1 MGERYLDVV
10 DVVGSI
16 PSAPTKYKA
25 KVRTTLTARR
35 LLFSLYFY
43 MERIFSMDIVI
54 TLQDGEAVTVA
65 APITVREALERL
77 LSNKQRKRTIA
88 VLANGIALDLSR
100 TLTTD
105 TTLQPILIETAEGLD
120 ILRHSTA
127 HVMAQ
132 AVRDI
137 FGTNVKVAIGPSIDN
152 GFYYDFQRNEPF
164 STEDFEKIEER
175 MHAIANERQ
184 QFIRTEL
191 PSGEAIE
198 LFEKQGEKYK
208 VELLRDLE
216 AETVSFYR
224 IGEFTDLCRGPH
236 LPDTSLVQSF
246 KLLRVAGAYWR
257 GDEKNDV
264 LQRIYGTAFFD
275 QKALNKYL
283 NDLEEAK
290 KRDHRKLGRELDL
303 FTTQD
308 TIGPG
313 LILWQPKGAQL
324 RRLIEDYWKDEHYRH
339 DYELLYTPH
348 IARQDLWKTSGHLDF
363 YSENMYS
370 PMDIDEVKYQLK
382 PMNCPFHIGV
392 YSSRKRSYRDFPLR
406 WCELGTVYRYER
418 AGALHGL
425 LRVRGFTQDDAH
437 IFCRPDQLEEEIFN
451 ILELNLHI
459 LKTFGFVDYDI
470 YLSTRP
476 EKYVGSDENWQRA
489 TDALKLALEKKGL
502 EFMIDPG
509 EGVFYGP
516 KIDIKIKDILGRAWQ
531 CSTIQVDF
539 NLPERFEMSY
549 TGADNNE
556 HQPIMIHRALMGSLE
571 RFIGVLI
578 EHYAGVFPLW
588 FAPVQ
593 ARILN
598 ITDDQADYCQ
608 GVYEQLRKAGIRI
621 EKDVRN
627 EKLNYKIREAQLA
640 KVPYMLIVGDKEKE
654 HGTVT
659 VRLRDGKNL
668 PPLSIQEF
676 AAKVAEECQAG
687 RGI

>member
-1 MGERYLDVV
+1 MTNIG
-10 DVVGSI
+10 
-16 PSAPTKYKA
+16 
-25 KVRTTLTARR
+25 
-35 LLFSLYFY
+35 
-43 MERIFSMDIVI
+43 I
-54 TLQDGEAVTVA
+54 TLDKGDSVSLPSGTTVGEALST
-65 APITVREALERL
+65 L

-88 VLANGIALDLSR
+88 AKIDETVADFTTPLTEDS
-100 TLTTD
+100 TLT
-105 TTLQPILIETAEGLD
+105 PIQIGSDEAFD
-120 ILRHSTA
+120 VLRHSTA
-127 HVMAQ
+127 HVMAL
-132 AVRDI
+132 AVREI
-137 FGTNVKVAIGPSIDN
+137 FGTNVKIAIGPSIEN
-152 GFYYDFQRNEPF
+152 GFYYDFLREQPF
-164 STEDFEKIEER
+164 NPEDFEKIEKKMEEIVR
-175 MHAIANERQ
+175 QALPFSRTEIQSSDAIAR
-184 QFIRTEL
+184 F
-191 PSGEAIE
+191 EAE
-198 LFEKQGEKYK
+198 DEKYK
-208 VELLRDLE
+208 IELIQDLD
-216 AETVSFYR
+216 TDMVSLYQV
-224 IGEFTDLCRGPH
+224 GDFTDLCRGPH
-236 LPDTSLVQSF
+236 VPNTSFIKAF

-257 GDEKNDV
+257 GDEKKDV

-275 QKALNKYL
+275 KKDLKKHLHA
-283 NDLEEAK
+283 LEEAK
-290 KRDHRKLGRELDL
+290 KRDHRKLGKELEL
-303 FTTQD
+303 FTVQED
-308 TIGPG
+308 IGAG

-339 DYELLYTPH
+339 DYDLLYTPH

-370 PMDIDEVKYQLK
+370 PMDIDGVAYQLK

-392 YSSRKRSYRDFPLR
+392 YTNKKRSYRELPLR

-437 IFCRPDQLEEEIFN
+437 IFCRPDQLEDEIFN

-459 LKTFGFVDYDI
+459 LENFGFKEYDI

-476 EKYVGSDENWQRA
+476 EKYVGSDKSWELA
-489 TDALKLALEKKGL
+489 TESLKLALEKKGL
-502 EFMIDPG
+502 KFMIDPG

-516 KIDIKIKDILGRAWQ
+516 KIDIKIKDQLGRSWQ

-539 NLPERFEMSY
+539 NLPERFQLTY
-549 TGADNNE
+549 TGSDNSD

-598 ITDDQADYCQ
+598 ITDDQAEYCENVFKQ
-608 GVYEQLRKAGIRI
+608 FRKAGLRI
-621 EKDVRN
+621 EKDLRN
-627 EKLNYKIREAQLA
+627 EKLNYKIREAQVN
-640 KVPYMLIVGDKEKE
+640 KIPYMLIVGDKEKE
-654 HGTVT
+654 NGTVT

-668 PPLSIQEF
+668 PPMTLSEF
-676 AAKVAEECQAG
+676 IEKVKTEVSEG

>member
-1 MGERYLDVV
+1 MSDIAV
-10 DVVGSI
+10 SI
-16 PSAPTKYKA
+16 P
-25 KVRTTLTARR
+25 
-35 LLFSLYFY
+35 
-43 MERIFSMDIVI
+43 
-54 TLQDGEAVTVA
+54 DGEPVVVPANSTVLD
-65 APITVREALERL
+65 ALAKL
-77 LSNKQRKRTIA
+77 MSNKQRKKVVAVRTGDAIVDLGT
-88 VLANGIALDLSR
+88 VLPED
-100 TLTTD
+100 TVLT
-105 TTLQPILIETAEGLD
+105 PIKIDSPEGLEV
-120 ILRHSTA
+120 LRHSTA
-127 HVMAQ
+127 HIMAH

-137 FGTNVKVAIGPSIDN
+137 FGKDVKVAIGPAIEN
-152 GFYYDFQRNEPF
+152 GFYYDFLRTEPF
-164 STEDFEKIEER
+164 SPEDFEKIEAR
-175 MHAIANERQ
+175 MAEIIKTNPA
-184 QFIRTEL
+184 FVRTEV
-191 PSGEAIE
+191 SSSEA
-198 LFEKQGEKYK
+198 LQAFEAEDEKYK
-208 VELLRDLE
+208 VELIRDLDVD
-216 AETVSFYR
+216 TVSLYSV
-224 IGEFTDLCRGPH
+224 GEFKDLCRGPH
-236 LPDTSLVQSF
+236 LPDTSFIKAF

-275 QKALNKYL
+275 AKELKKYL
-283 NDLEEAK
+283 NALEEAK
-290 KRDHRKLGRELDL
+290 KRDHRRLGKELEL
-303 FTTQD
+303 FTTDDQ
-308 TIGPG
+308 IGPG

-339 DYELLYTPH
+339 GYELLYTPH

-370 PMDIDEVKYQLK
+370 GMDIDEVRYQLK

-392 YSSRKRSYRDFPLR
+392 YKSDKRSYREFPLR

-437 IFCRPDQLEEEIFN
+437 IFCRPDQLEDEIFN

-459 LKTFGFVDYDI
+459 LKNFGFADYDI

-476 EKYVGSDENWQRA
+476 EKYVGSDENWDAA
-489 TDALKLALEKKGL
+489 TNALKLALEKKGL
-502 EFMIDPG
+502 GYEIDPG

-516 KIDIKIKDILGRAWQ
+516 KIDIKIKDQLGRAWQ

-539 NLPERFEMSY
+539 NLPERFKMTY
-549 TGADNNE
+549 VGADNTE

-578 EHYAGVFPLW
+578 EHYAGAFPLW
-588 FAPVQ
+588 FTPVQ

-598 ITDDQADYCQ
+598 ITDAQADYCLE
-608 GVYEQLRKAGIRI
+608 VHETLRKAGVRI
-621 EKDVRN
+621 EKDLRN

-640 KVPYMLIVGDKEKE
+640 KIPYMLIIGDKEKE
-654 HGTVT
+654 DGTVT

-668 PPLSIQEF
+668 PPMSIADF
-676 AAKVAEECQAG
+676 AAKITAEVQAG